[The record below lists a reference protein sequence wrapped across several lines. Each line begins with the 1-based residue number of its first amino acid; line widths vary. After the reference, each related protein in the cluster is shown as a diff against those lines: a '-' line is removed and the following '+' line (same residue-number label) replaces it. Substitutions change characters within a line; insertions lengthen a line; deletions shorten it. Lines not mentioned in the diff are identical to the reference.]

1 MKSADVAI
9 RARRGERHAE
19 RVAPWEDGEH
29 EPGVQVEGSIVGGRG
44 AERERPVR
52 WREESLDSTRR
63 LDPECHGVRG
73 ERGPRY
79 EGDRVPHMDRQV
91 RGGKPPDRRRP
102 LA

>member
-52 WREESLDSTRR
+52 WRDESLDSTRR
-63 LDPECHGVRG
+63 LDPECHGVWG
-73 ERGPRY
+73 ERFPDK
-79 EGDRVPHMDRQV
+79 EGERDTHIDLSVWWVQLHD
-91 RGGKPPDRRRP
+91 GC
-102 LA
+102 